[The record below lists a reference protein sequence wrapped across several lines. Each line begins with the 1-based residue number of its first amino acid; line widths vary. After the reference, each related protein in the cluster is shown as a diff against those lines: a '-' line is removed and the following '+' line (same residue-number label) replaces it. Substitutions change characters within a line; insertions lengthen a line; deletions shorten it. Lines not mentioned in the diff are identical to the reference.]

1 MATDTVHLRAGRPA
15 PAWAVRVAHLIPL
28 AVLPSGLWR
37 IALVAGLP
45 IGASAYGAPVRLGL
59 GESVYIVALSLV
71 SEGLALLSFGL
82 VRPWDEVFP
91 GGCRWSAAVGC
102 PRRSR
107 SPLATA
113 GAVPLTLIW
122 GNAAWGVAVNGN
134 DLGFTPAG
142 FALAAACY
150 LPLALWGP
158 LLLTLAVA
166 YHHRHHPARPAPPA
180 PPAHRTVDHEVGAT
194 RHRVSR
200 RQLHDRRG
208 GGSPGGASRRGRG
221 GAPNG
226 VSR

>member
-1 MATDTVHLRAGRPA
+1 MTTDTVHLRAGRPA

-28 AVLPSGLWR
+28 VVLPSGLWR

-45 IGASAYGAPVRLGL
+45 IGAYAYGAPVRPGF

-82 VRPWDEVFP
+82 VRPWGEVFP
-91 GGCRWSAAVGC
+91 RWLPLVGGRRVPPSFAVT
-102 PRRSR
+102 
-107 SPLATA
+107 LATA
-113 GAVPLTLIW
+113 GAVALTLIW

-166 YHHRHHPARPAPPA
+166 YHHRHRPPRPARPA
-180 PPAHRTVDHEVGAT
+180 R
-194 RHRVSR
+194 
-200 RQLHDRRG
+200 
-208 GGSPGGASRRGRG
+208 PGQG
-221 GAPNG
+221 
-226 VSR
+226 